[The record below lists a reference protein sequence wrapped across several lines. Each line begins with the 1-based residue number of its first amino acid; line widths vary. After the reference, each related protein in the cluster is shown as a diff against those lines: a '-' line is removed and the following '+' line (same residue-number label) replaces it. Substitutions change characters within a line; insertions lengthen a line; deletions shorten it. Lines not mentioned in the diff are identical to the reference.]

1 MRTALAIVFSIFI
14 SVISYAETTTT
25 ELLDEAQNSLKAAFE
40 SGCPSLAPYEYYK
53 AETYYRIAVEETSK
67 LNTKAG
73 NAAAVK
79 SIEWALKAMS
89 KRYGEE

>member
-1 MRTALAIVFSIFI
+1 MKTFLSIVVSTFIFSVSF
-14 SVISYAETTTT
+14 SETTTT

-40 SGCPSLAPYEYYK
+40 SGCPSLTPYEYYK

-73 NAAAVK
+73 DAAAVK
-79 SIEWALKAMS
+79 AIEWALKAMS